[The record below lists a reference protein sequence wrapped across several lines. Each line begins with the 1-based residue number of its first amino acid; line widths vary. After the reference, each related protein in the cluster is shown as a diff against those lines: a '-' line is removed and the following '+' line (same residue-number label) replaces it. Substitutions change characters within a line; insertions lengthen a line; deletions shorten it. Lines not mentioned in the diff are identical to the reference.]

1 MCIVYSFTVSNE
13 TEGKLHLHI
22 TCMTV
27 VSNFDKDLITD
38 IFRPKNAGFQGK
50 TLLNNYLML
59 LNACLRLLLDNLST
73 VRWDCLFLVHLF
85 IKLSTYWDIFWGS
98 LNTKTLIYM
107 HNIRITHG

>member
-1 MCIVYSFTVSNE
+1 MCALFI
-13 TEGKLHLHI
+13 HLHI

-50 TLLNNYLML
+50 TLLNN
-59 LNACLRLLLDNLST
+59 CSLLLDNLST

-98 LNTKTLIYM
+98 LNTKTLVYM
-107 HNIRITHG
+107 HHIRITHRVSSDFLNTTINMF